1 MKSQERVMSH
11 DPQNPMFGDLDPV
24 EQLMLE
30 AGEARQAGV
39 YRRTPV
45 DMVAL
50 RATAA
55 ADAGRGS
62 ARPSW
67 FRRHRHAWVGLPVAA
82 CLALIAFLG
91 VVHNG
96 QQRPEFATVSAPE
109 SGSSLVTQ
117 AVAYGPA
124 EMLKSCLTGPGQGP
138 VPPECACAD
147 VDGDGDVDL
156 RDFGELQVSRQTGP

>member
-1 MKSQERVMSH
+1 MAH
-11 DPQNPMFGDLDPV
+11 DPENRMPRDLDPI

-39 YRRTPV
+39 FRRTPV
-45 DMVAL
+45 DPSVLGASPVVEV
-50 RATAA
+50 
-55 ADAGRGS
+55 GRGS
-62 ARPSW
+62 ARPNW

-82 CLALIAFLG
+82 SLALIAFLG
-91 VVHNG
+91 VVHHGENG
-96 QQRPEFATVSAPE
+96 PEFATVSAPE
-109 SGSSLVTQ
+109 SGSSLATH

-138 VPPECACAD
+138 VPPECASAD

-156 RDFGELQVSRQTGP
+156 RDFGELQVLSKTGP

>member
-1 MKSQERVMSH
+1 MSPYS
-11 DPQNPMFGDLDPV
+11 DNPMPGDLDPV

-39 YRRTPV
+39 FRRTSV
-45 DMVAL
+45 DLSAL
-50 RATAA
+50 KASPK
-55 ADAGRGS
+55 ADAGWGAAGS
-62 ARPSW
+62 NW

-96 QQRPEFATVSAPE
+96 EHGSRLVTVSVPE
-109 SGSSLVTQ
+109 SGASLGSQ

-156 RDFGELQVSRQTGP
+156 RDFGELQVLR